1 MTSDQ
6 RVGGSSPSERAKD
19 FKSGLPH
26 SIWCRTIKNMLIEFG
41 EQSTKKHAVVVG
53 AGFGGLACAKKLRK
67 SDVYSVTL
75 IDRNP
80 YQLFSPL
87 LYQVATAS
95 LPEDDIAFPVRTA
108 YREVQFVRGEVT
120 NVDATKKELT
130 LSNGKTISYDDL
142 ILAVGSEGTTF
153 GIPGVAEHC
162 LQMKSINDAREI
174 RRSLLS
180 TYESVEDGLLS
191 LESLNVVIVGGGPTG
206 VELAGAVSELQRE
219 IQREFEHIAPK
230 ATVTLLEAGPR
241 LLPSFHPYSSKY
253 TIKTLTKMGV
263 QVKVDAAVVEATS
276 RSLRLN
282 DGTEIIAG
290 TRIWAAGVVAPAHW
304 KFLGET
310 ARGNRIKVNSN
321 LQLNDSI
328 WVVGDA
334 ASFPDVAGRPLPM
347 VAPVAIQQGKH
358 VARQIRRRESGKS
371 LEVFKY
377 RDKGQ
382 MATIGR
388 RKAVVEMNSWLR
400 FQGSL
405 AWLTWLALHL
415 AYLSGGRNRTSIFAD
430 WIWNYIVWT
439 PRRTITE

>member
-1 MTSDQ
+1 MP
-6 RVGGSSPSERAKD
+6 VEPG
-19 FKSGLPH
+19 GLP
-26 SIWCRTIKNMLIEFG
+26 
-41 EQSTKKHAVVVG
+41 TKKHAVVIG

-67 SDVYSVTL
+67 SDSYSVTL

-108 YREVQFVRGEVT
+108 YQDVQFMRAEVT

-153 GIPGVAEHC
+153 GIPGVAEHAF
-162 LQMKSINDAREI
+162 QMKSVGDAREI
-174 RRSLLS
+174 RHSLLS
-180 TYESVEDGLLS
+180 AYESVEDGLLP

-206 VELAGAVSELQRE
+206 VELAGAVKELQHE
-219 IQREFEHIAPK
+219 IHREFEHIAPK

-241 LLPSFHPYSSKY
+241 LLPTFHPHSSKY
-253 TIKTLTKMGV
+253 TLKTLTKMGV
-263 QVKVDAAVVEATS
+263 HVQVDAAVVEATS
-276 RSLRLN
+276 RSLRLK
-282 DGTEIIAG
+282 DGSEIVAG
-290 TRIWAAGVVAPAHW
+290 TRIWAAGVVAPPHW

-310 ARGNRIKVNSN
+310 DRGNRIKVNSH
-321 LQLNDSI
+321 LQISDSI
-328 WVVGDA
+328 WIVGDV
-334 ASFPDVAGRPLPM
+334 ASSPGDDGRPLPM

-358 VARQIRRRESGKS
+358 VARQIKRRESSKP
-371 LEVFKY
+371 LEVFRY

-388 RKAVVEMNSWLR
+388 RKAVVEMRPWLR

-430 WIWNYIVWT
+430 WIWNYLVWT
-439 PRRTITE
+439 PRRTIID

>member
-1 MTSDQ
+1 MTID
-6 RVGGSSPSERAKD
+6 PSGR
-19 FKSGLPH
+19 P
-26 SIWCRTIKNMLIEFG
+26 
-41 EQSTKKHAVVVG
+41 TKKHAVVIG

-67 SDVYSVTL
+67 LDSYSVTL

-108 YREVQFVRGEVT
+108 YQDVQFVRAEVT
-120 NVDATKKELT
+120 NIDATKKELT

-153 GIPGVAEHC
+153 GIPGVAEHA
-162 LQMKSINDAREI
+162 LQMKSVGDAREI
-174 RRSLLS
+174 RHSLLS
-180 TYESVEDGLLS
+180 AYESVEDGLLP

-206 VELAGAVSELQRE
+206 VELAGAVKELQHE
-219 IQREFEHIAPK
+219 IHREFEHIAPK

-241 LLPSFHPYSSKY
+241 LLPTFHPHSSKY
-253 TIKTLTKMGV
+253 TLKTLTKMGV
-263 QVKVDAAVVEATS
+263 HVQVDAAVVEATP
-276 RSLRLN
+276 RSLRLE
-282 DGTEIIAG
+282 DGREIVAG
-290 TRIWAAGVVAPAHW
+290 TRIWAAGVVAPPHW

-310 ARGNRIKVNSN
+310 DRGNRIKVNSH
-321 LQLNDSI
+321 LQISDSI
-328 WVVGDA
+328 WIVGDV
-334 ASFPDVAGRPLPM
+334 ASSPDSDGRPLPM

-358 VARQIRRRESGKS
+358 VARQIRRRELSKP

-388 RKAVVEMNSWLR
+388 RKAVVEMRPWLR

-430 WIWNYIVWT
+430 WIWNYLVWT
-439 PRRTITE
+439 PRRTIID

>member
-1 MTSDQ
+1 MP
-6 RVGGSSPSERAKD
+6 VEPG
-19 FKSGLPH
+19 GLP
-26 SIWCRTIKNMLIEFG
+26 
-41 EQSTKKHAVVVG
+41 TKKHAVVIG

-67 SDVYSVTL
+67 LDSYSVTL

-108 YREVQFVRGEVT
+108 YQDVQFMRAEVT

-130 LSNGKTISYDDL
+130 LSNGKTISYDGL

-153 GIPGVAEHC
+153 GIPGVAEHAF
-162 LQMKSINDAREI
+162 QMKSVGDAREI
-174 RRSLLS
+174 RHSLLS
-180 TYESVEDGLLS
+180 AYESVEDGLLP

-206 VELAGAVSELQRE
+206 VELAGAVKELQHE
-219 IQREFEHIAPK
+219 IHREFEHIAPK

-241 LLPSFHPYSSKY
+241 LLPTFHPHSSKY
-253 TIKTLTKMGV
+253 TLKTLTKMGV
-263 QVKVDAAVVEATS
+263 HVQVDAAVVEATS
-276 RSLRLN
+276 RSLRLK
-282 DGTEIIAG
+282 DGSEIVAG
-290 TRIWAAGVVAPAHW
+290 TRIWAAGVVAPPHW

-310 ARGNRIKVNSN
+310 DRGNRIKVNSH
-321 LQLNDSI
+321 LQISDSI
-328 WVVGDA
+328 WIVGDV
-334 ASFPDVAGRPLPM
+334 ASSPGDDGRPLPM

-358 VARQIRRRESGKS
+358 VARQIKRRESSKP
-371 LEVFKY
+371 LEVFRY

-388 RKAVVEMNSWLR
+388 RKAVVEMRPWLR

-430 WIWNYIVWT
+430 WIWNYLVWT
-439 PRRTITE
+439 PRRTIID

>member
-1 MTSDQ
+1 
-6 RVGGSSPSERAKD
+6 
-19 FKSGLPH
+19 
-26 SIWCRTIKNMLIEFG
+26 MLIEFG

-108 YREVQFVRGEVT
+108 YREVHFVRGDVKS
-120 NVDATKKELT
+120 VDVNTKEIT
-130 LSNGKTISYDDL
+130 LSTGKTISYDDL

-253 TIKTLTKMGV
+253 TLKTLTKMGV
-263 QVKVDAAVVEATS
+263 RVEVDAAVVEATS
-276 RSLRLN
+276 RSLSLK
-282 DGTEIIAG
+282 DGKEIIAG

>member
-1 MTSDQ
+1 MT
-6 RVGGSSPSERAKD
+6 R
-19 FKSGLPH
+19 
-26 SIWCRTIKNMLIEFG
+26 
-41 EQSTKKHAVVVG
+41 KHAVVIG

-67 SDVYSVTL
+67 SPSYTVTL

-87 LYQVATAS
+87 LYQVSTAS

-108 YREVQFVRGEVT
+108 YRDVQFVRAEVT
-120 NVDATKKELT
+120 NIDAIKKEVA
-130 LSNGKTISYDDL
+130 LSNGKTISYDDV

-153 GIPGVAEHC
+153 GIPGVAENTF
-162 LQMKSINDAREI
+162 QMKSVSDARAI
-174 RRSLLS
+174 RHSLLS
-180 TYESVEDGLLS
+180 AYESVEDGLLP

-206 VELAGAVSELQRE
+206 VELAGAVKELQHE
-219 IQREFEHIAPK
+219 IRREFEHIAPQ

-241 LLPSFHPYSSKY
+241 LLPTFHPHSSKY
-253 TIKTLTKMGV
+253 TLKTLTKMGV
-263 QVKVDAAVVEATS
+263 HVEVDAAVVEATPW
-276 RSLRLN
+276 SLRLK
-282 DGTEIIAG
+282 DGREIVAG
-290 TRIWAAGVVAPAHW
+290 TRIWAAGVVAPPHW

-310 ARGNRIKVNSN
+310 DRGNRIKVNSH
-321 LQLNDSI
+321 LQISDSI
-328 WVVGDA
+328 WVVGDV
-334 ASFPDVAGRPLPM
+334 ASSPGSDGHPLPM

-358 VARQIRRRESGKS
+358 VARQIRRRERSAP

-388 RKAVVEMNSWLR
+388 RKAVVEMRPWLR

-439 PRRTITE
+439 PRRTIVD

>member
-1 MTSDQ
+1 MD
-6 RVGGSSPSERAKD
+6 RGGLTAR
-19 FKSGLPH
+19 
-26 SIWCRTIKNMLIEFG
+26 
-41 EQSTKKHAVVVG
+41 KHAVVIG

-67 SDVYSVTL
+67 SPSYSVTL

-87 LYQVATAS
+87 LYQVSTAS

-108 YREVQFVRGEVT
+108 YRDVQFVRAEVT
-120 NVDATKKELT
+120 NIDATKKEIV
-130 LSNGKTISYDDL
+130 LSNGKTVSYDDL

-153 GIPGVAEHC
+153 GIPGVADNTF
-162 LQMKSINDAREI
+162 QMKSVSDARAI
-174 RRSLLS
+174 RHSLLS
-180 TYESVEDGLLS
+180 TYESVEDGLLP

-206 VELAGAVSELQRE
+206 VELAGAVKELQHE
-219 IQREFEHIAPK
+219 IRREFEHIAPK

-241 LLPSFHPYSSKY
+241 LLPTFHPHSSKY
-253 TIKTLTKMGV
+253 TLKTLAKMGV
-263 QVKVDAAVVEATS
+263 QVEVDAAVVEATS
-276 RSLRLN
+276 RSLRLK
-282 DGTEIIAG
+282 DGREIVAG
-290 TRIWAAGVVAPAHW
+290 TRIWAAGVVAPPHW

-310 ARGNRIKVNSN
+310 DRGNRIKVNSH
-321 LQLNDSI
+321 LQISDSI
-328 WVVGDA
+328 WVVGDV
-334 ASFPDVAGRPLPM
+334 ASSPGSDGRPLPM

-358 VARQIRRRESGKS
+358 VARQIRRREVSAA
-371 LEVFKY
+371 LEAFKY

-388 RKAVVEMNSWLR
+388 RKAVVEMRPWLR

-439 PRRTITE
+439 PRRTIVD

>member
-1 MTSDQ
+1 MNSDLDG
-6 RVGGSSPSERAKD
+6 RP
-19 FKSGLPH
+19 
-26 SIWCRTIKNMLIEFG
+26 M
-41 EQSTKKHAVVVG
+41 KKHAVVIG

-67 SDVYSVTL
+67 SDSYSVTL

-108 YREVQFVRGEVT
+108 YKDVQFVRAEVT

-153 GIPGVAEHC
+153 GIPGVAENAF
-162 LQMKSINDAREI
+162 QMKSVGDAREI
-174 RRSLLS
+174 RHSLLS
-180 TYESVEDGLLS
+180 AYESVEDGLS
-191 LESLNVVIVGGGPTG
+191 PLESLNVVIVGGGPTG
-206 VELAGAVSELQRE
+206 VELAGAVKELQRE
-219 IQREFEHIAPK
+219 INREFEHIAPK

-241 LLPSFHPYSSKY
+241 LLPTFHPQSSKY
-253 TIKTLTKMGV
+253 TLKTLTKMGV
-263 QVKVDAAVVEATS
+263 HVQVDAAVIKATPQ
-276 RSLRLN
+276 SLRLK
-282 DGTEIIAG
+282 DGSEIFAG
-290 TRIWAAGVVAPAHW
+290 TRIWAAGVVAPPHW

-310 ARGNRIKVNSN
+310 DRGNRIKVNSH
-321 LQLNDSI
+321 LQISDTI
-328 WVVGDA
+328 WIVGDV
-334 ASFPDVAGRPLPM
+334 ASFPDNEGRPLPM

-358 VARQIRRRESGKS
+358 VARQIQRREASKS

-388 RKAVVEMNSWLR
+388 RKAVVEMRSWLR

-430 WIWNYIVWT
+430 WIWNYLVWT
-439 PRRTITE
+439 PRRTIID

>member
-1 MTSDQ
+1 MVMD
-6 RVGGSSPSERAKD
+6 RGGLTAR
-19 FKSGLPH
+19 
-26 SIWCRTIKNMLIEFG
+26 
-41 EQSTKKHAVVVG
+41 KHAVVIG

-67 SDVYSVTL
+67 SPAYLVTL

-87 LYQVATAS
+87 LYQVSTAS

-108 YREVQFVRGEVT
+108 YRDVQFVRAEVT
-120 NVDATKKELT
+120 NIDAIKKEIA

-153 GIPGVAEHC
+153 GIPGVAENTF
-162 LQMKSINDAREI
+162 QMKSVSDARAI
-174 RRSLLS
+174 RHSLLS
-180 TYESVEDGLLS
+180 TYESVEDGLLP

-206 VELAGAVSELQRE
+206 VELAGAVKELQHE
-219 IQREFEHIAPK
+219 IRREFEHIAPK

-241 LLPSFHPYSSKY
+241 LLPTFHPHSSKY
-253 TIKTLTKMGV
+253 TLKTLTKMGV
-263 QVKVDAAVVEATS
+263 QVEVDAAVVEATS
-276 RSLRLN
+276 QSLQLK
-282 DGTEIIAG
+282 DGREIVAG
-290 TRIWAAGVVAPAHW
+290 TRIWAAGVVAPPHW

-310 ARGNRIKVNSN
+310 DRGNRIKVNSH
-321 LQLNDSI
+321 LQISDSI
-328 WVVGDA
+328 WVVGDV
-334 ASFPDVAGRPLPM
+334 ASSPGSDGRPLPM

-358 VARQIRRRESGKS
+358 VARQIRRRERSAP

-388 RKAVVEMNSWLR
+388 RKAVVEMRPWLR

-439 PRRTITE
+439 PRRTIVD

>member
-1 MTSDQ
+1 MVMD
-6 RVGGSSPSERAKD
+6 RGGLTAR
-19 FKSGLPH
+19 
-26 SIWCRTIKNMLIEFG
+26 
-41 EQSTKKHAVVVG
+41 KHAVVIG

-67 SDVYSVTL
+67 SPAYLVTL

-87 LYQVATAS
+87 LYQVSTAS

-108 YREVQFVRGEVT
+108 YRDVQFVRAEVT
-120 NVDATKKELT
+120 NIDAIKKEIA

-153 GIPGVAEHC
+153 GIPGVAENTF
-162 LQMKSINDAREI
+162 QMKSVSDARAI
-174 RRSLLS
+174 RHSLLS
-180 TYESVEDGLLS
+180 TYESVEDGLLP

-206 VELAGAVSELQRE
+206 VELAGAVKELQHE
-219 IQREFEHIAPK
+219 IRREFEHIAPK

-241 LLPSFHPYSSKY
+241 LLPTFNPHSSKY
-253 TIKTLTKMGV
+253 TLKTLTKMGV
-263 QVKVDAAVVEATS
+263 QVEVDAAVVEATS
-276 RSLRLN
+276 QSLQLK
-282 DGTEIIAG
+282 DGREIVAG
-290 TRIWAAGVVAPAHW
+290 TRIWAAGVVAPPHW

-310 ARGNRIKVNSN
+310 DRGNRIKVNSH
-321 LQLNDSI
+321 LQISDSI
-328 WVVGDA
+328 WVVGDV
-334 ASFPDVAGRPLPM
+334 ASFPNSDGRPLPM

-358 VARQIRRRESGKS
+358 VAHQIRRRERNVP

-388 RKAVVEMNSWLR
+388 RKAVVEMRPWLR

-439 PRRTITE
+439 PRRTIVD

>member
-1 MTSDQ
+1 MVTTT
-6 RVGGSSPSERAKD
+6 GG
-19 FKSGLPH
+19 
-26 SIWCRTIKNMLIEFG
+26 
-41 EQSTKKHAVVVG
+41 QSTKKHVVVVG

-67 SDVYSVTL
+67 LDTHSVTL

-108 YREVQFVRGEVT
+108 YKDVQFVRAEVT
-120 NVDATKKELT
+120 NIDTTKKELL
-130 LSNGKTISYDDL
+130 LSNGKTISYDDV

-153 GIPGVAEHC
+153 GIPGVAENAF
-162 LQMKSINDAREI
+162 QMKSVGDAREI
-174 RRSLLS
+174 RHSLLS
-180 TYESVEDGLLS
+180 AYESVEDGLLP

-206 VELAGAVSELQRE
+206 VELAGAVKELQHE
-219 IQREFEHIAPK
+219 IHREFEHIAPK

-241 LLPSFHPYSSKY
+241 LLPTFHPHSSKY
-253 TIKTLTKMGV
+253 TLKTLTKMGV
-263 QVKVDAAVVEATS
+263 HVQVDAVVVEATPQ
-276 RSLRLN
+276 SLRLE
-282 DGTEIIAG
+282 DGSEIVAG
-290 TRIWAAGVVAPAHW
+290 TRIWAAGVVAPPHW

-310 ARGNRIKVNSN
+310 DRGNRIKVNSH
-321 LQLNDSI
+321 LQISDSI
-328 WVVGDA
+328 WIVGDV
-334 ASFPDVAGRPLPM
+334 ASSLDSDGRPLPM

-358 VARQIRRRESGKS
+358 VARQIRRRESSKP

-430 WIWNYIVWT
+430 WIWNYLVWT
-439 PRRTITE
+439 PRRTIID

>member
-1 MTSDQ
+1 MM
-6 RVGGSSPSERAKD
+6 A
-19 FKSGLPH
+19 
-26 SIWCRTIKNMLIEFG
+26 MEFG
-41 EQSTKKHAVVVG
+41 PRTPKKHAVVIG

-67 SDVYSVTL
+67 SPSYSVTL

-87 LYQVATAS
+87 LYQVSTAS

-108 YREVQFVRGEVT
+108 YRDVQFVRAEVT
-120 NVDATKKELT
+120 NIDATKKEIV

-153 GIPGVAEHC
+153 GIPGVAENAF
-162 LQMKSINDAREI
+162 QMKSVSDARQI
-174 RRSLLS
+174 RHSLLS
-180 TYESVEDGLLS
+180 TYENVEDGLLP
-191 LESLNVVIVGGGPTG
+191 LKSLNVVIVGGGPTG
-206 VELAGAVSELQRE
+206 VELAGAVKELQHE
-219 IQREFEHIAPK
+219 IRREFEHIAPK

-241 LLPSFHPYSSKY
+241 LLPTFHPHSSKY
-253 TIKTLTKMGV
+253 TLKTLTKMGV
-263 QVKVDAAVVEATS
+263 HVEVDAAVVEATS
-276 RSLRLN
+276 RSLRLK
-282 DGTEIIAG
+282 DGREIVAG
-290 TRIWAAGVVAPAHW
+290 TRIWAAGVVAPPHW

-310 ARGNRIKVNSN
+310 DRGNRIKVNPH
-321 LQLNDSI
+321 LQISDSI
-328 WVVGDA
+328 WVVGDV
-334 ASFPDVAGRPLPM
+334 ASFPNSDGRPLPM

-358 VARQIRRRESGKS
+358 VARQIRRREANSS
-371 LEVFKY
+371 LEDFKY

-388 RKAVVEMNSWLR
+388 RKAVVEMRPWLR

-430 WIWNYIVWT
+430 WIWNYLVWT
-439 PRRTITE
+439 PRRTIVD

>member
-1 MTSDQ
+1 MTTT
-6 RVGGSSPSERAKD
+6 GG
-19 FKSGLPH
+19 
-26 SIWCRTIKNMLIEFG
+26 
-41 EQSTKKHAVVVG
+41 QSTKKHVVVVG

-67 SDVYSVTL
+67 LDTHSVTL

-108 YREVQFVRGEVT
+108 YKDVQFVRAEVT
-120 NVDATKKELT
+120 NIDTTKKELL
-130 LSNGKTISYDDL
+130 LSNGKTISYDDV

-153 GIPGVAEHC
+153 GIPGVAENAF
-162 LQMKSINDAREI
+162 QMKSVGDAREI
-174 RRSLLS
+174 RHSLLS
-180 TYESVEDGLLS
+180 AYESVEDGLLP

-206 VELAGAVSELQRE
+206 VELAGAVKELQHE
-219 IQREFEHIAPK
+219 IHREFEHIAPK

-241 LLPSFHPYSSKY
+241 LLPTFHPHSSKY
-253 TIKTLTKMGV
+253 TLKTLTKMGV
-263 QVKVDAAVVEATS
+263 HVQVDAVVVEATPQ
-276 RSLRLN
+276 SLRLE
-282 DGTEIIAG
+282 DGSEIVAG
-290 TRIWAAGVVAPAHW
+290 TRIWAAGVVAPPHW

-310 ARGNRIKVNSN
+310 DRGNRIKVNSH
-321 LQLNDSI
+321 LQISDSI
-328 WVVGDA
+328 WIVGDV
-334 ASFPDVAGRPLPM
+334 ASSLDSDGRPLPM

-358 VARQIRRRESGKS
+358 VARQIRRRESSKP

-430 WIWNYIVWT
+430 WIWNYLVWT
-439 PRRTITE
+439 PRRTIID

>member
-1 MTSDQ
+1 MNSDLDG
-6 RVGGSSPSERAKD
+6 RP
-19 FKSGLPH
+19 
-26 SIWCRTIKNMLIEFG
+26 M
-41 EQSTKKHAVVVG
+41 KKHAVVIG

-67 SDVYSVTL
+67 SDSYSVTL

-108 YREVQFVRGEVT
+108 YKDVQFVRAEVT

-153 GIPGVAEHC
+153 GIPGVAENAF
-162 LQMKSINDAREI
+162 QMKSVGDAREI
-174 RRSLLS
+174 RHSLLS
-180 TYESVEDGLLS
+180 AYESVEDGLS
-191 LESLNVVIVGGGPTG
+191 PLESLNVVIVGGGPTG
-206 VELAGAVSELQRE
+206 VELAGAVKELQRE
-219 IQREFEHIAPK
+219 INREFEHIAPK

-241 LLPSFHPYSSKY
+241 LLPTFHPQSSKY
-253 TIKTLTKMGV
+253 TLKTLTKMGV
-263 QVKVDAAVVEATS
+263 HVQVDAAVIEATPQ
-276 RSLRLN
+276 SLRLK
-282 DGTEIIAG
+282 DGSEIFAG
-290 TRIWAAGVVAPAHW
+290 TRIWAAGVVAPPHW

-310 ARGNRIKVNSN
+310 DRGNRIKVNSH
-321 LQLNDSI
+321 LQISDSI
-328 WVVGDA
+328 WIVGDV
-334 ASFPDVAGRPLPM
+334 ASFPDSGGRPLPM

-358 VARQIRRRESGKS
+358 VARQIQRREASKP
-371 LEVFKY
+371 LEIFKY

-388 RKAVVEMNSWLR
+388 RKAVVEMRSWLR

-430 WIWNYIVWT
+430 WIWNYLVWT
-439 PRRTITE
+439 PRRTIID

>member
-1 MTSDQ
+1 M
-6 RVGGSSPSERAKD
+6 
-19 FKSGLPH
+19 
-26 SIWCRTIKNMLIEFG
+26 
-41 EQSTKKHAVVVG
+41 KKHVVVIG

-67 SDVYSVTL
+67 LDTHSVTL

-108 YREVQFVRGEVT
+108 YKDVQFVRAEVT
-120 NVDATKKELT
+120 NIDTTKKELL
-130 LSNGKTISYDDL
+130 LSNGKTISYDDV

-153 GIPGVAEHC
+153 GIPGVAENAF
-162 LQMKSINDAREI
+162 QMKSVGDAREI
-174 RRSLLS
+174 RHSLLS
-180 TYESVEDGLLS
+180 AYESVEDGLLP

-206 VELAGAVSELQRE
+206 VELAGAVKELQHE
-219 IQREFEHIAPK
+219 IHREFEHIAPK

-241 LLPSFHPYSSKY
+241 LLPTFHPHSSKY
-253 TIKTLTKMGV
+253 TLKTLTKMGV
-263 QVKVDAAVVEATS
+263 HVQVDAVVVEATPQ
-276 RSLRLN
+276 SLRLE
-282 DGTEIIAG
+282 DGSEIVAG
-290 TRIWAAGVVAPAHW
+290 TRIWAAGVVAPPHW

-310 ARGNRIKVNSN
+310 DRGNRIKVNSH
-321 LQLNDSI
+321 LQISDSI
-328 WVVGDA
+328 WIVGDV
-334 ASFPDVAGRPLPM
+334 ASSPDSDGRPLPM

-358 VARQIRRRESGKS
+358 VARQIRRRESDKS

-430 WIWNYIVWT
+430 WIWNYLVWT
-439 PRRTITE
+439 PRRTIID

>member
-1 MTSDQ
+1 MVMD
-6 RVGGSSPSERAKD
+6 RGGLTAR
-19 FKSGLPH
+19 
-26 SIWCRTIKNMLIEFG
+26 
-41 EQSTKKHAVVVG
+41 KHAVVIG

-67 SDVYSVTL
+67 SPSYSVTL

-108 YREVQFVRGEVT
+108 YREVQFVRAEVT
-120 NVDATKKELT
+120 NVDAVKKEVI
-130 LSNGKTISYDDL
+130 LSTGKTISYDDL

-153 GIPGVAEHC
+153 GIPGVAENVF
-162 LQMKSINDAREI
+162 QMKSVIDARKI
-174 RRSLLS
+174 RHSLLS
-180 TYESVEDGLLS
+180 TYESVEDGLLP

-206 VELAGAVSELQRE
+206 VELAGAVNELQQE
-219 IQREFEHIAPK
+219 IRREFEHIAPK

-241 LLPSFHPYSSKY
+241 LLPTFHPQSSKY
-253 TIKTLTKMGV
+253 TLKTLTKMGV
-263 QVKVDAAVVEATS
+263 HVQVDAAVIEATP
-276 RSLRLN
+276 RSLILK
-282 DGTEIIAG
+282 DGSEIVAG
-290 TRIWAAGVVAPAHW
+290 TQIWAAGVVAPPNW

-310 ARGNRIKVNSN
+310 ARGNRIKVNSH
-321 LQLNDSI
+321 LQISDSI
-328 WVVGDA
+328 WIVGDV
-334 ASFPDVAGRPLPM
+334 ASFPNSDGRPLPM

-358 VARQIRRRESGKS
+358 VARQIRRREANTA
-371 LEVFKY
+371 LEDFKY

-388 RKAVVEMNSWLR
+388 RKAVVEVRPWLR

-430 WIWNYIVWT
+430 WVWNYIVWT
-439 PRRTITE
+439 PRRTIVE

>member
-1 MTSDQ
+1 MNSDLDG
-6 RVGGSSPSERAKD
+6 RP
-19 FKSGLPH
+19 
-26 SIWCRTIKNMLIEFG
+26 M
-41 EQSTKKHAVVVG
+41 KKHAVVIG

-67 SDVYSVTL
+67 SDSYSVTL

-108 YREVQFVRGEVT
+108 YKDVQFVRAEVT
-120 NVDATKKELT
+120 NVDAIKKELM

-153 GIPGVAEHC
+153 GIPGVAENAF
-162 LQMKSINDAREI
+162 QMKSVGDAREI
-174 RRSLLS
+174 RHSLLS
-180 TYESVEDGLLS
+180 AYESVEDGLS
-191 LESLNVVIVGGGPTG
+191 PLESLNVVIVGGGPTG
-206 VELAGAVSELQRE
+206 VELAGAVKELQRE
-219 IQREFEHIAPK
+219 INREFEHIAPK

-241 LLPSFHPYSSKY
+241 LLPTFHPQSSKY
-253 TIKTLTKMGV
+253 TLKTLTKMGV
-263 QVKVDAAVVEATS
+263 HVQVDAAVIEATPQ
-276 RSLRLN
+276 SLRLK
-282 DGTEIIAG
+282 DGSEIFAG
-290 TRIWAAGVVAPAHW
+290 TRIWAAGVVAPPHW

-310 ARGNRIKVNSN
+310 DRGNRIKVNSH
-321 LQLNDSI
+321 LQISDSI
-328 WVVGDA
+328 WIVGDV
-334 ASFPDVAGRPLPM
+334 ASFPDSGGRPLPM

-358 VARQIRRRESGKS
+358 VARQIKRREASKP

-388 RKAVVEMNSWLR
+388 RKAVVEMRSWLR

-430 WIWNYIVWT
+430 WIWNYLVWT
-439 PRRTITE
+439 PRRTIID

>member
-1 MTSDQ
+1 MPIEP
-6 RVGGSSPSERAKD
+6 GER
-19 FKSGLPH
+19 P
-26 SIWCRTIKNMLIEFG
+26 
-41 EQSTKKHAVVVG
+41 TKKHAVVIG

-67 SDVYSVTL
+67 SDSYSVTL

-108 YREVQFVRGEVT
+108 YQAVQFVRAEVT
-120 NVDATKKELT
+120 NIDATKKELT

-153 GIPGVAEHC
+153 GIPGVAEHAF
-162 LQMKSINDAREI
+162 QMKSVSDAREI
-174 RRSLLS
+174 RHSLLS
-180 TYESVEDGLLS
+180 AYESVEDGLLP

-206 VELAGAVSELQRE
+206 VELAGAVKELQHE
-219 IQREFEHIAPK
+219 IHREFEHIAPK
-230 ATVTLLEAGPR
+230 ATVTLVEAGPR
-241 LLPSFHPYSSKY
+241 LLPTFHPHSSKY
-253 TIKTLTKMGV
+253 TLKTLTKMGV
-263 QVKVDAAVVEATS
+263 HVQVDAAVVEATP
-276 RSLRLN
+276 RSLRLK
-282 DGTEIIAG
+282 DGSEIVAG
-290 TRIWAAGVVAPAHW
+290 TRIWAAGVVAPPHW

-310 ARGNRIKVNSN
+310 DRGNRIKVNSH
-321 LQLNDSI
+321 LQISDSI
-328 WVVGDA
+328 WIVGDV
-334 ASFPDVAGRPLPM
+334 ASSPDSDGRPLPM

-358 VARQIRRRESGKS
+358 VARQIRRRESSKP

-388 RKAVVEMNSWLR
+388 RKAVVEMRPWLR

-430 WIWNYIVWT
+430 WIWNYLVWT
-439 PRRTITE
+439 PRRTIID

>member
-1 MTSDQ
+1 MVMD
-6 RVGGSSPSERAKD
+6 RGGLTPR
-19 FKSGLPH
+19 
-26 SIWCRTIKNMLIEFG
+26 
-41 EQSTKKHAVVVG
+41 KHAVVIG

-67 SDVYSVTL
+67 SPAYSVTL

-87 LYQVATAS
+87 LYQVSTAS

-108 YREVQFVRGEVT
+108 YRDVQFVRAEVT
-120 NVDATKKELT
+120 NIDATKKEIV

-153 GIPGVAEHC
+153 GIPGVAENVF
-162 LQMKSINDAREI
+162 QMKSVSDARKI
-174 RRSLLS
+174 RHSLLS
-180 TYESVEDGLLS
+180 TYESVEDGLLP

-206 VELAGAVSELQRE
+206 VELAGAVKELQHE
-219 IQREFEHIAPK
+219 IRREFEHIAPK

-241 LLPSFHPYSSKY
+241 LLPTFHPHSSKY
-253 TIKTLTKMGV
+253 TLKTLTKMGV
-263 QVKVDAAVVEATS
+263 QVEVDAAVVEATS
-276 RSLRLN
+276 RSLRLK
-282 DGTEIIAG
+282 DGREIVAG
-290 TRIWAAGVVAPAHW
+290 TRIWAAGVVAPPHW

-310 ARGNRIKVNSN
+310 DRGNRIKVNSH
-321 LQLNDSI
+321 LQIGDSI
-328 WVVGDA
+328 WVAG
-334 ASFPDVAGRPLPM
+334 DVASSPGSDGRPLPM

-358 VARQIRRRESGKS
+358 VARQIRRREISAP
-371 LEVFKY
+371 LEAFKY

-388 RKAVVEMNSWLR
+388 RKAVVEMRPWLR

-430 WIWNYIVWT
+430 WVWNYIVWT
-439 PRRTITE
+439 PRRTIVD

>member
-1 MTSDQ
+1 MVMD
-6 RVGGSSPSERAKD
+6 RGGLTPR
-19 FKSGLPH
+19 
-26 SIWCRTIKNMLIEFG
+26 
-41 EQSTKKHAVVVG
+41 KHAVVIG

-67 SDVYSVTL
+67 SPSYSVTL

-87 LYQVATAS
+87 LYQVSTAS

-108 YREVQFVRGEVT
+108 YRDVQFVRAEVT
-120 NVDATKKELT
+120 NIDATKNEIM

-153 GIPGVAEHC
+153 GIPGVAENVF
-162 LQMKSINDAREI
+162 QMKSVSDARAI
-174 RRSLLS
+174 RHSLLS
-180 TYESVEDGLLS
+180 AYESVEDGLLP

-206 VELAGAVSELQRE
+206 VELAGAVKELQHE
-219 IQREFEHIAPK
+219 IRREFEHIAPK

-241 LLPSFHPYSSKY
+241 LLPTFHPNSSKY
-253 TIKTLTKMGV
+253 TLKTLTKMGV
-263 QVKVDAAVVEATS
+263 HVQVDAAVVEATP
-276 RSLRLN
+276 RSLILK
-282 DGTEIIAG
+282 DGSEIVAG
-290 TRIWAAGVVAPAHW
+290 TRIWAAGVVAPPHW

-310 ARGNRIKVNSN
+310 DRGNRIKVNSH
-321 LQLNDSI
+321 LQISDSI
-328 WVVGDA
+328 WIVGDVA
-334 ASFPDVAGRPLPM
+334 GFPNSDGRPLPM

-358 VARQIRRRESGKS
+358 VARQIRRREANTS

-388 RKAVVEMNSWLR
+388 RKAVVEMRSWLR

-439 PRRTITE
+439 PRRTIID

>member
-1 MTSDQ
+1 MNIDLD
-6 RVGGSSPSERAKD
+6 RRPA
-19 FKSGLPH
+19 
-26 SIWCRTIKNMLIEFG
+26 
-41 EQSTKKHAVVVG
+41 KKHAVVIG

-67 SDVYSVTL
+67 SDSYSVTL

-108 YREVQFVRGEVT
+108 YQDVQFVRAEVT
-120 NVDATKKELT
+120 NIDASKKELT

-153 GIPGVAEHC
+153 GIPGVAEHAF
-162 LQMKSINDAREI
+162 QMKSVGDAREI
-174 RRSLLS
+174 RHSLLS
-180 TYESVEDGLLS
+180 AYESVEDGLLP

-206 VELAGAVSELQRE
+206 VELAGAVKELQHE
-219 IQREFEHIAPK
+219 IHREFEHIAPK

-241 LLPSFHPYSSKY
+241 LLPTFHPHSSKY
-253 TIKTLTKMGV
+253 TLKTLTKMGV
-263 QVKVDAAVVEATS
+263 HVQVDAAVVEATP
-276 RSLRLN
+276 RSLRLK
-282 DGTEIIAG
+282 DGREIVAG
-290 TRIWAAGVVAPAHW
+290 TRIWAAGVVAPPHW

-310 ARGNRIKVNSN
+310 DRGNRIKVNSH
-321 LQLNDSI
+321 LQISDLI
-328 WVVGDA
+328 WIVGDV
-334 ASFPDVAGRPLPM
+334 ASSPDSDGRPLPM

-358 VARQIRRRESGKS
+358 VARQIRRRELSKP

-388 RKAVVEMNSWLR
+388 RKAVVEMRPWLR

-430 WIWNYIVWT
+430 WIWNYLVWT
-439 PRRTITE
+439 PRRTIID